1 DAPAAQPDCGTD
13 AHRFTVS
20 QLAATRSAD
29 IRHHSRFGIPHRE
42 IAARVGVTE
51 AYVRA
56 QLAGYRAPGQPRTR
70 QEAA

>member
-1 DAPAAQPDCGTD
+1 AVQRRRTRRRKRRHGARTEDPQD
-13 AHRFTVS
+13 
-20 QLAATRSAD
+20 LAEEGRARPGPGARGHT
-29 IRHHSRFGIPHRE
+29 
-42 IAARVGVTE
+42 ARVGVTE